1 VHLMTLL
8 LWFPPPGS
16 SVAVLALLAGIMPL
30 LEECFK
36 RRRWLRIIYV
46 LALAFL
52 CFAEIHSVT
61 LEQHQFRQDMSFLQA
76 RLQDTSD
83 RLQDIQTS
91 MSGVGRINNYLSRLS
106 VSSAKKPTRAKPQEV
121 PLKVEALQLAR
132 DIYNF
137 VAQRREIEPR
147 FNMPAYSDDRQKM
160 RNDWDTEAGRVA
172 QLWQSFEAE
181 TVRSYL
187 VNYSG
192 RVTSLI
198 SKLKDKGLWN
208 TQVCDFSESPV
219 FYVRCASKIE
229 EAAQKLP

>member
-1 VHLMTLL
+1 
-8 LWFPPPGS
+8 
-16 SVAVLALLAGIMPL
+16 
-30 LEECFK
+30 
-36 RRRWLRIIYV
+36 
-46 LALAFL
+46 
-52 CFAEIHSVT
+52 
-61 LEQHQFRQDMSFLQA
+61 
-76 RLQDTSD
+76 
-83 RLQDIQTS
+83 
-91 MSGVGRINNYLSRLS
+91 MSGVGRINNYLSSLS

-147 FNMPAYSDDRQKM
+147 FNMPAYSDNRQKM

-181 TVRSYL
+181 TVRLYL

-198 SKLKDKGLWN
+198 SKLKDKGFWN